1 MRAYKNEANGGD
13 DSEASSRKAMQSG
26 AILYKKEY
34 YRSSV
39 LLPALFRFGDF
50 WCFTP
55 TMLEMDLPHYLQSA
69 SYHQKLEG
77 PNLTSSIQIK
87 VREIQL

>member
-34 YRSSV
+34 YRSSGMSFSCQ
-39 LLPALFRFGDF
+39 ASCSDSCKFSR
-50 WCFTP
+50 
-55 TMLEMDLPHYLQSA
+55 QS
-69 SYHQKLEG
+69 HTFD
-77 PNLTSSIQIK
+77 TS
-87 VREIQL
+87 L